1 MRERQK
7 RRVFRSV
14 AGTVLLT
21 AALLL
26 SFAFFH
32 HVLPLQLARR
42 QPARQ
47 VVPTAAPVAVTP
59 APELSGET
67 PAPVEEDGRSQC
79 QIRFADHF
87 TDEVVV
93 TDSSYS
99 SPNLAIDITRH
110 TVGEGRG
117 QSVYFVAD
125 VYLGDP
131 SLFGACLAGDNIA
144 YGYTEDVATVSEAH
158 GAILAING
166 DNYCFQYQDE
176 NSVTVRDGVVYR
188 AGEYSTADI
197 CVLFDDGT
205 METYAPGA
213 YDFETLM
220 AQGARHIWHFGPAL
234 VDENGQAVSGLDAAY
249 WGISYGNPR
258 SAVGYY
264 EPGHYCF
271 LVADGRDI
279 GYSVGLKLSQLA
291 EIMAELG
298 CRSAYNLDGG
308 ASSVMYFNGQR
319 VNRQSNGAGR
329 GVGDILYLTDKTGE

>member
-67 PAPVEEDGRSQC
+67 PAPVEEDGRSQW
-79 QIRFADHF
+79 QIR
-87 TDEVVV
+87 
-93 TDSSYS
+93 
-99 SPNLAIDITRH
+99 
-110 TVGEGRG
+110 
-117 QSVYFVAD
+117 
-125 VYLGDP
+125 
-131 SLFGACLAGDNIA
+131 FGACLAGDNFA

-197 CVLFDDGT
+197 CVLFADGT